1 MSLSPS
7 PNTHGVADPSG
18 NSNAS
23 AKTSVMSIET
33 LAVHG
38 GDQHDK
44 VNGAIVPPITTATS
58 FIQPNLFQGGEF
70 CYSEGDWKGRQCICI

>member
-1 MSLSPS
+1 VSNSS
-7 PNTHGVADPSG
+7 ISCTQDID
-18 NSNAS
+18 SNAP
-23 AKTSVMSIET
+23 AQTSVMMMSIET

-44 VNGAIVPPITTATS
+44 VNGAIVPPITTATT

-70 CYSEGDWKGRQCICI
+70 CYGKVDWKYS